1 MLNVSISVYLPPI
14 NYCLTVINI
23 TPPYTLKKII
33 YITALFLTYSIIGQQ
48 AFHNYGNLQT
58 HTDAEIGFHIDVT
71 NDGTFDENNGG
82 KVGFYNQSGDL
93 TVSGNNRPVFYDMEV
108 DVRDDLQLET
118 AVAVTNFQEFTTGRV
133 QTPRDRRNV
142 SLDFI
147 NDAPYLGEND
157 DRYVDGYASITGI
170 LDFTF
175 PIGDDFRLRPMRIES
190 QAATNTAR
198 GAYYFEDPN
207 SPNFFPTS
215 FNTNSF
221 DNLLF
226 GVSSFE
232 FWDLDGDIETRVTL
246 TWDDNSNIPT
256 LVDDIN
262 NLRVVGWDS
271 NLRQWVNLGNST
283 VLGDLNTGE
292 ITSEL
297 MVPDNYT
304 VLTFGTSDMLLDGDI
319 EIYTA
324 VSPNDDGDNDFFRID
339 GLGETN
345 NELFIYNRWGV
356 LVYQRE
362 QYHEAQT
369 NSDAFVGISE
379 GRATIAKGEKLP
391 VGTYYYVLKI
401 DGEKDRAGYL
411 YINE

>member
-1 MLNVSISVYLPPI
+1 M
-14 NYCLTVINI
+14 
-23 TPPYTLKKII
+23 KKII
-33 YITALFLTYSIIGQQ
+33 YIIAFFLTYTTIGQQ

-58 HTDAEIGFHIDVT
+58 HTDAEVGFHTDLI
-71 NDGTFDENNGG
+71 NDGTFDENDGG
-82 KVGFYNQSGDL
+82 MVGFYNTSGDL
-93 TVSGNNRPVFYDMEV
+93 TVSGNNRPTFYDMEV
-108 DVRDDLQLET
+108 DVRDDLQLEV

-142 SLDFI
+142 SLDYI

-157 DRYVDGYASITGI
+157 DRYVDGYASITGV

-283 VLGDLNTGE
+283 VSGDLNTGE

-297 MVPDNYT
+297 MIPDNYT
-304 VLTFGTSDMLLDGDI
+304 VLTFGTSDMLLDGDL

-324 VSPNDDGDNDFFRID
+324 VSPNGDGDNDFFRID

-345 NELFIYNRWGV
+345 NELFVYNRWGV

-369 NSDAFVGISE
+369 NSDGFAGISE